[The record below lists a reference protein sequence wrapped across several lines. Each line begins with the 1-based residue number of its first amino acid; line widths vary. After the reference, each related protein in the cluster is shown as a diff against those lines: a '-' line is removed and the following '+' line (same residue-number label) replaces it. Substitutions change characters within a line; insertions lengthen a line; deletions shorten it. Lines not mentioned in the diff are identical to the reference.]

1 MKSID
6 KYIYSVIVILNKNQG
21 DFTHGTGKKIKK
33 HSFSRYARCHEESHD
48 RNVGSIH
55 IAAKPMY
62 TYQIAQEVNRLTQSV
77 LSYNTMYLA
86 VYRLQ
91 ENGFIEEAKKSIE
104 DGRARIYLGITPSG
118 QCYYDQLRKEYKL
131 FTAALE
137 NLMNMDG
144 HIYAEDKNG

>member
-55 IAAKPMY
+55 VAAK
-62 TYQIAQEVNRLTQSV
+62 TYVYLPNSSRSESTNVERSILQ
-77 LSYNTMYLA
+77 YNVPCGVSA
-86 VYRLQ
+86 
-91 ENGFIEEAKKSIE
+91 
-104 DGRARIYLGITPSG
+104 SG
-118 QCYYDQLRKEYKL
+118 KRFY
-131 FTAALE
+131 
-137 NLMNMDG
+137 
-144 HIYAEDKNG
+144 